1 MAALH
6 HDELDSLRRR
16 EVLIL
21 VSALVLIVL
30 FWSLTVWDLRRAEM
44 RAYGDSDN
52 VAAGLATG
60 YAEQVS
66 AKLRGAELT
75 AREIARQALGDPSR
89 SAEIAAASTIELRD
103 VAVIAG
109 AVFDRRGAL
118 VRGFPELRNPELFRD
133 LVQLALSPARP
144 DVVLGF
150 PSEQPVGKAVP
161 LAVRLPSGLGDGVA
175 VVALRTARLAEGML
189 VDDAQRQLG
198 VAVVTGAG
206 VPIVAAGAAAAQAP
220 EAPLRAA
227 LAATDRRAA
236 QGGFRLASESGAELL
251 VSYRHLPRYDLIIA
265 VTTPADVALAGYRA
279 HRKQAL
285 VIGSFLSAILMA
297 IGASM
302 SVTQR
307 RAHGITR
314 AVAESEKRTA
324 DALRRAELSNAELSR
339 REAETTVARELLV
352 DAIESITDAFAL
364 FDQRGRL
371 TLCNQA
377 YIDVFR
383 QVGRHADPRGRSW
396 AELIR
401 MEIAAGVY
409 ADPDNEIRANPEEWI
424 KKRQSRLRHTI
435 NDGIEVQLANRRWIS
450 LRERRTAEGGIV
462 IVRADITELKNQQ
475 FKMQDKEEQLRAYV
489 ERLSRMAEDFLLAKK
504 TAEEANRTKS
514 AFLANM
520 SHELRTPLNAIIGF
534 SDAIKQQ
541 LFGPVSNKRYL
552 EYIGDIYDSGTHLL
566 SLINDILDMS
576 KIEAGK
582 YEIHVEALDAT
593 EVVDSSARFMRVRAE
608 EAGVSLSVDA
618 PTSLILW
625 ADVRALKQILLN
637 LLTNAIKFTPKGG
650 SVTLR
655 VRAMDEDIE
664 FLVVDTG
671 IGIPAR
677 DLPRLGQR
685 FEQVDNAMT
694 RRREGTGLGLAL
706 CRSLTELHQGQIT
719 IASEVGQGTTVSV
732 RLPRGQAPAEQRPRA
747 AE

>member
-1 MAALH
+1 MAALV

-16 EVLIL
+16 EVLTL

-30 FWSLTVWDLRRAEM
+30 FWMLTAWDLRRAETH
-44 RAYGDSDN
+44 AIADSDR
-52 VAAGLATG
+52 VAAGLAAG
-60 YAEQVS
+60 YAEQAA
-66 AKLRGAELT
+66 AKLRGAEVT
-75 AREIARQALGDPSR
+75 AREFARQANVDPSR
-89 SAEIAAASTIELRD
+89 PVDHAAASHIDTPDGAI
-103 VAVIAG
+103 VAG
-109 AVFDRRGAL
+109 AVFDRRGVAL
-118 VRGFPELRNPELFRD
+118 RGYPDPRNPVLIPEL
-133 LVQLALSPARP
+133 VQQVLSQPGR
-144 DVVLGF
+144 DVVLG
-150 PSEQPVGKAVP
+150 VP
-161 LAVRLPSGLGDGVA
+161 RENAAGRLVPMAVRMPSSLGDGI
-175 VVALRTARLAEGML
+175 VVVMLRAGSLAEGMP
-189 VDDAQRQLG
+189 VDDSQGMLG
-198 VAVVTGAG
+198 AAVVSGAG
-206 VPIVAAGAAAAQAP
+206 APIAVAGATAAQP
-220 EAPLRAA
+220 SGTSLRDA
-227 LAATDRRAA
+227 LAAIDRSVGH
-236 QGGFRLASESGAELL
+236 GGFRLASEPDSELL
-251 VSYRHLPRYDLIIA
+251 VSYRRVPRYDLIVA
-265 VTTPADVALAGYRA
+265 VTTPIDVALAGYRA
-279 HRKQAL
+279 HRKQSL

-302 SVTQR
+302 SVSQR

-324 DALRRAELSNAELSR
+324 DALRRAEQSNAELSR

-364 FDQRGRL
+364 FDQRGWL

-377 YIDVFR
+377 YVDVFR

-435 NDGIEVQLANRRWIS
+435 NDGIEVQLANHRWIS

-489 ERLSRMAEDFLLAKK
+489 ERLSRMAEDFLFAKK

-582 YEIHVEALDAT
+582 YELHVEALDAT
-593 EVVDSSARFMRVRAE
+593 EVVDSSARFIRVRAE

-618 PTSLILW
+618 PGSLTLW

-655 VRAMDEDIE
+655 VRAMDDDVE

-694 RRREGTGLGLAL
+694 RRREGTGLGLAM
-706 CRSLTELHQGQIT
+706 CRSLTELHKGQIT
-719 IASEVGQGTTVSV
+719 ITSEVGQGTTVSV
-732 RLPRGQAPAEQRPRA
+732 RLPRGHAPAEHGNRA